1 MRRQRKKL
9 AQVARCQARGQL
21 HIPQPDDDEPA
32 EFDEALAVFGLQ
44 QELDESDETQIADD
58 KCYLWPCNVP
68 VFNAWQGVQ
77 TQWRTGGMGERTGLD
92 YDGVATYLYDVVRI
106 KKRRWR
112 ETWIGLQAME
122 RATLEVW
129 AEKRD

>member
-1 MRRQRKKL
+1 LRRHRKKL

-21 HIPQPDDDEPA
+21 HIPKPDDDEPA
-32 EFDEALAVFGLQ
+32 EFDQALAAFGLQ
-44 QELDESDETQIADD
+44 QGESDDAQIPDD

-68 VFNAWQGVQ
+68 VFNVWQQVQ
-77 TQWRTGGMGERTGLD
+77 TQWRIGGMGERTGLD
-92 YDGVATYLYDVVRI
+92 YAGVATHLYDVVRI

-129 AEKRD
+129 AEKKN